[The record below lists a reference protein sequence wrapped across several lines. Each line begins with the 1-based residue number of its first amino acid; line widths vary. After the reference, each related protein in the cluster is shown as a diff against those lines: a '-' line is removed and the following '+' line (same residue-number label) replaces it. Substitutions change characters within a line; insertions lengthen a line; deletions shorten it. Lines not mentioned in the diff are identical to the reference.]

1 MPAARSS
8 LLASP
13 GLVGLFAWLAPG
25 GGYFLL
31 GQRARALIVGISIV
45 TLFLLGILIG
55 GIRIMDPPGWGT
67 YGYLDELVER
77 TDGPHRLY
85 ASEPIRVEPSSEM
98 QEQDPRADDREKTIG
113 SALLNEP
120 ISELSDKPW
129 YVGQILCGPLTLAA
143 SALSVHL
150 AKPTTNSEIPEEG
163 VPSSH
168 SRSWEI
174 GALYTA
180 VAGMLNL
187 LAIIDSAYRASGP
200 KPTGAV
206 AQ

>member
-13 GLVGLFAWLAPG
+13 GLVGLCAWLLPG

-31 GQRARALIVGISIV
+31 GQRARALIVGITVIA
-45 TLFLLGILIG
+45 LFLAGILVG
-55 GIRIMDPPGWGT
+55 GIRIMDPPGWGP
-67 YGYLDELVER
+67 YGFMDQLVER
-77 TDGPHRLY
+77 SDRQHQTHDTDATR
-85 ASEPIRVEPSSEM
+85 IEPSSET
-98 QEQDPRADDREKTIG
+98 QAQDPRNDDRDRIVG
-113 SALLNEP
+113 SALFNKP

-129 YVGQILCGPLTLAA
+129 FVGQILCGPLTLAA
-143 SALSVHL
+143 SALSIHF
-150 AKPTTNSEIPEEG
+150 AKPTTDSPIPQEG

-187 LAIIDSAYRASGP
+187 LVIIDSAYRAARVKS
-200 KPTGAV
+200 
-206 AQ
+206 QE